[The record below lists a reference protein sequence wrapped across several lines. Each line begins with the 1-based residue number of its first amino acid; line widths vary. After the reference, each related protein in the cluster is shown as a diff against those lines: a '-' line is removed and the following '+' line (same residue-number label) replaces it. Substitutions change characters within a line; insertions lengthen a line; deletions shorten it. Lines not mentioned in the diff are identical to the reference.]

1 MHAQQLPVKLT
12 GIYNFNTS
20 ITSNGHYA
28 RKSQLQ
34 ECKEFFKSFKN
45 KSTSSLHKQN
55 KPQNK
60 NQGKYC
66 KRTAIMLDEKYTE
79 PNKQQK
85 GVKDV
90 ARTKWPFKTIQAA
103 KPFSFGH
110 HVGLRILQ

>member
-1 MHAQQLPVKLT
+1 
-12 GIYNFNTS
+12 
-20 ITSNGHYA
+20 
-28 RKSQLQ
+28 
-34 ECKEFFKSFKN
+34 
-45 KSTSSLHKQN
+45 
-55 KPQNK
+55 
-60 NQGKYC
+60 
-66 KRTAIMLDEKYTE
+66 MLDEKYTE